1 MIDKPAIR
9 LRWELIGSKP
19 GERGQRLF
27 AAGEARA
34 AGWGGKAV
42 VAAITRLALSTIGHR
57 LNELEGPPLPAGR
70 VRRKGGGRRAL
81 TGHDGTLLD
90 DLRRIVEPATL

>member
-27 AAGEARA
+27 ATSEARA

-42 VAAITRLALSTIGHR
+42 VAAITGLAFRRLGMGSMNSRGHR
-57 LNELEGPPLPAGR
+57 CRQAGFAAKVVAV
-70 VRRKGGGRRAL
+70 VR
-81 TGHDGTLLD
+81 
-90 DLRRIVEPATL
+90 